1 MIKIGDLVQLD
12 FGADI
17 FGIVLQINEIF
28 DEYPE
33 TNGRYDVH
41 VYWFDSNDAY
51 WCFSEGLQVI
61 SSIKNK
67 KHLQS

>member
-17 FGIVLQINEIF
+17 FGIVLEVNEIF

-33 TNGRYDVH
+33 TAGRYDVQ

-51 WCFSEGLQVI
+51 WCFSEGLHII
-61 SSIKNK
+61 SSIKK
-67 KHLQS
+67 